1 VIAVDV
7 LPPAR
12 FARTTRYERAAHRVV
27 MMERD
32 DRIGLLRRRG
42 IEFLRWSEDDTRLS
56 REARLQLLSRP
67 ARAAAGWI
75 GARG

>member
-12 FARTTRYERAAHRVV
+12 FARTTRYERAAYRMV

-32 DRIGLLRRRG
+32 DRIRVLRERGVELLRWPEGDTPTRR
-42 IEFLRWSEDDTRLS
+42 EVRL
-56 REARLQLLSRP
+56 ALLSRP
-67 ARAAAGWI
+67 SRGAGT
-75 GARG
+75 GARR